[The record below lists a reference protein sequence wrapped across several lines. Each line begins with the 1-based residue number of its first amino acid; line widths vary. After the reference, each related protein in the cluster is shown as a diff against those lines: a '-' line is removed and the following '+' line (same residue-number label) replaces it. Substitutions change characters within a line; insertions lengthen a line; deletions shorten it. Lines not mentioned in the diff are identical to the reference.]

1 MKKNVL
7 TIGIIAFFVL
17 NSVAFAVVGG
27 MNFKDQYKFA
37 DWNRSAIDHL
47 QQEGIV
53 KGYGDGEFKPE
64 NNVTRAEMAVMMDRL
79 YNNIIEQTGE
89 VTMAYDDLKNVQFNL
104 PDPQS
109 SQSAPKVALAMAIAQ
124 LKENKDFN
132 ASLQSEYDFEKLT
145 GKNIPQGYE
154 VYQLTSLPTYQ
165 YYVHWLTDEVV
176 PESGSSDKLHID
188 HWYGPFDPSVWYNNG

>member
-79 YNNIIEQTGE
+79 YNRLVGNVSNAMLSYDELKD
-89 VTMAYDDLKNVQFNL
+89 VTFESIY
-104 PDPQS
+104 PGS
-109 SQSAPKVALAMAIAQ
+109 GPKIALAMSMAG
-124 LKENKDFN
+124 LKKVDYSEIEKINSACGVSNFSMSEKMKGSHIPKD
-132 ASLQSEYDFEKLT
+132 YDV
-145 GKNIPQGYE
+145 YE
-154 VYQLTSLPTYQ
+154 LGCEPITYF
-165 YYVHWLTDEVV
+165 VHWKTEKPMADGSISSIDE
-176 PESGSSDKLHID
+176 
-188 HWYGPFDPSVWYNNG
+188 WYGPFYPSVWYNNG